1 MFETKIKRLFVERV
15 VFLFKQGDCV
25 LQNDVK
31 LIHKIEDVVGKQME
45 KFECKEDE
53 VLADITKVL
62 P

>member
-1 MFETKIKRLFVERV
+1 M
-15 VFLFKQGDCV
+15 
-25 LQNDVK
+25 QNDVK